1 MEDWYLME
9 MNVNT
14 NSGKLNFLDTLR
26 DTILA
31 ETEEGLNAAK
41 KGEAFA
47 ELIQL
52 LDDRSLSLMVR
63 DAVDD
68 RRKALKIL
76 RVHYT
81 NLGKP
86 RVIALYTELASLVKS
101 SSESVTDYVI
111 RADLKKRR
119 RTVWMVTGAALAAVN
134 HTVTEYTVSK
144 EQIRQS

>member
-1 MEDWYLME
+1 ME

-41 KGEAFA
+41 NGEAFA

-119 RTVWMVTGAALAAVN
+119 RN
-134 HTVTEYTVSK
+134 
-144 EQIRQS
+144 RN